1 MKRVFTVLICC
12 MLFLA
17 FCIPCRAV
25 GVSAV
30 SAVLIDGFSG
40 RVIYEK
46 NANSKMSMA
55 STTKIMTA
63 LCAIEN
69 SQLDKKITVN
79 PAAVGVEGSSIYL
92 KNGERLTIRELVYG
106 LMLSSGNDAAVAIAY
121 AVSGSIESFAE
132 LMNKTA
138 GKIGVKNTHFVN
150 PNGLD
155 AEGHYTT
162 AYDLAQISAYAM
174 KNEEFRKIVSTY
186 RTTISYEGQGYDRQ
200 LKNHNKLLKMYDG
213 CIGVKTGFTKKSG
226 RCLVSAAEKNGVTL
240 VAVTLKAPDDWNDH
254 INMLNYGFERVTLK
268 NVLKKDDYVCT
279 VAVKN
284 GTQKTVKLV
293 LEDSFDIP
301 QILGITDKVS
311 IKYKIPGKIAA
322 PVGYRQCA
330 GKVNIYLNGKCVG
343 EVNAVTDATITADNS
358 KNLKRSAFLIFTEFV
373 FNEKK

>member
-1 MKRVFTVLICC
+1 
-12 MLFLA
+12 MLFFA

-301 QILGITDKVS
+301 QISGITDKVS
-311 IKYKIPGKIAA
+311 IKYKIPGKITA
-322 PVGYRQCA
+322 PIGYRQCA
-330 GKVNIYLNGKCVG
+330 GKVNIYLNGKRVG
-343 EVNAVTDATITADNS
+343 EVNAVTDAAITADNS
-358 KNLKRSAFLIFTEFV
+358 KSLKRSAFLIFTEFV